1 MQKYIDQILP
11 VLDWL
16 LRDPASGLERWVT
29 LGVAVLVGAL
39 ALWGVGRALRLRNT
53 EFWRYLLVVL
63 LVWAVAIA
71 ATAVA
76 MVHMPGSPL
85 IWVVTAVSVLVVGVV
100 MMFLL
105 MRANIW
111 GALIPLCISLA
122 AMVGAVMLAQA
133 AFQSFGAG
141 KRQTGGIREHKQYLQ
156 DVIKN

>member
-1 MQKYIDQILP
+1 MQKYIDKILP

-16 LRDPASGLERWVT
+16 LREPAPGLGRWVI
-29 LGVAVLVGAL
+29 LAVAVLVGSL
-39 ALWGVGRALRLRNT
+39 ALWGVGRAFRLRNT

-76 MVHMPGSPL
+76 MVHMSGSPL
-85 IWVVTAVSVLVVGVV
+85 IWVVTAVSALVVGVV

-111 GALIPLCISLA
+111 GALIPLCVSLA
-122 AMVGAVMLAQA
+122 TMVGAVMLAQA
-133 AFQSFGAG
+133 ACQSFGAG
-141 KRQTGGIREHKQYLQ
+141 QRQTGGIREHKQYLK
-156 DVIKN
+156 DVIGN